1 MSLRYSIANFYEDF
15 PSATLEQI
23 ESRLEKQKQKTATA
37 TWLPEGCTCDPNS
50 YPSILTYIEDEN
62 LCAEFGDFDE
72 LCGACQD
79 YYTRD
84 DEDEREEKDSRLL
97 KEGIDYL
104 ENTFHSAIVAKK
116 KGYDTMTQE
125 QLEAEADS
133 LSSYER
139 YLNRSQTNF
148 LWSNDDTP
156 SGLLDEISE
165 TEEELDAIQFEIN
178 RRKTL
183 GQWATASTST
193 D

>member
-1 MSLRYSIANFYEDF
+1 MSLRYSIANLYKDF
-15 PSATLEQI
+15 PSVPI
-23 ESRLEKQKQKTATA
+23 EDLQGRLEKQKENAEKA
-37 TWLPEGCTCDPNS
+37 TWLPKGCSCDV
-50 YPSILTYIEDEN
+50 YPSILTYIEDGII
-62 LCAEFGDFDE
+62 CAEFGDFEE

-79 YYTRD
+79 YFTHD
-84 DEDEREEKDSRLL
+84 DEDEREEQDSRLL

-133 LSSYER
+133 VSQYEG

-148 LWSNDDTP
+148 LWSNQDTP
-156 SGLLDEISE
+156 SGLLNEIDE

-183 GQWATASTST
+183 GQWATAST